1 MNKLTIIGNLTRDPQ
16 LRTVNGQNGPISVCD
31 FTVAVN
37 RRQRNGQNEADYF
50 RVTAWRGLADNC
62 QKYLAKGRKVAVFG
76 PVSVSTYQGSD
87 GVTRASLD
95 VLAEDVEFLTPRQD
109 GQQGGYQPQYQ
120 NPPQYQNAPQYQNPP
135 QYQNASQQY
144 QNAPQYQN
152 GPAVTAQQPVQQSM
166 EAQGYTEVVDDEL
179 PF

>member
-109 GQQGGYQPQYQ
+109 GQQGGYQPRSVFAQK
-120 NPPQYQNAPQYQNPP
+120 AVIEKRLVK
-135 QYQNASQQY
+135 ASHKSEQIS
-144 QNAPQYQN
+144 
-152 GPAVTAQQPVQQSM
+152 VSVCIFR
-166 EAQGYTEVVDDEL
+166 E
-179 PF
+179 